1 MDPDATLTEL
11 RELYNDLQD
20 GRLLAP
26 DGERAVELFDAL
38 DNWLMDGGFLPRAW
52 RR

>member
-11 RELYNDLQD
+11 RELYNDYQD
-20 GRLLAP
+20 GIP
-26 DGERAVELFDAL
+26 VDGERVIDLFDEL

>member
-11 RELYNDLQD
+11 RELYNDYQD
-20 GRLLAP
+20 GIS
-26 DGERAVELFDAL
+26 GEARVMELFDSL
-38 DNWLMDGGFLPRAW
+38 DNWLMDGGYLPRAW

>member
-11 RELYNDLQD
+11 RELYNEEVWT
-20 GRLLAP
+20 P
-26 DGERAVELFDAL
+26 DVIERFVTEFDAL
-38 DNWLMDGGFLPRAW
+38 DNWLMNGGFLPRAW

>member
-1 MDPDATLTEL
+1 MDPDETLTEL
-11 RELYNDLQD
+11 RELYNHWQD
-20 GRLLAP
+20 GNLFES

-38 DNWLMDGGFLPRAW
+38 DNWLTDGGFLPRAW